1 MHNISVLNEFIYCP
15 KAIEIT
21 SVQPRLFAY
30 NGEQY
35 NSALTMTLSSP
46 LPSGWNEA
54 YVCIVHYET
63 QANAT
68 RAYPLEKLDS
78 ENQYACP
85 VQIDEELGQI
95 RGISV
100 STRNSKNVSSVN
112 WKETITKVGDT
123 QRPESTDYPNSIAD
137 DQELMPWI
145 FFQEIGI
152 ETNP

>member
-63 QANAT
+63 
-68 RAYPLEKLDS
+68 
-78 ENQYACP
+78 
-85 VQIDEELGQI
+85 
-95 RGISV
+95 
-100 STRNSKNVSSVN
+100 
-112 WKETITKVGDT
+112 
-123 QRPESTDYPNSIAD
+123 
-137 DQELMPWI
+137 
-145 FFQEIGI
+145 
-152 ETNP
+152 